1 MPVYRQLNES
11 FNHALTRSVRGDI
24 SPETLV
30 VCQMKG
36 ISTVEG
42 GNDQK
47 DIFNQL
53 GAFFAS
59 FVNKSGL
66 LLLWQ
71 QHDESNLTPT
81 DLVFELAN
89 SGLIPASGGN
99 TPLHFFGPDTQF
111 AAYFQK
117 QPFLFRYPRC
127 EDLERLCT
135 IDKELWDEELLY
147 PHDVLEEWLN
157 SKPQNIIVLVD
168 GSSGDIVGAIYSQR
182 VKDGEAMDLMPWRES
197 ITETVRIR
205 EHSKNSNIDPNGMVK
220 QLMRVSTQKGGAGVG
235 TSATGIVL
243 RDFALIVAASQRIGH
258 VVSVY

>member
-1 MPVYRQLNES
+1 MTSNVEKILQFVLKESTTQSKAKDVLLLNVFNPSASLTEETGDDSDVFFSKINGQARSIITVPVYRQLNES

-30 VCQMKG
+30 VCQVKG

-42 GNDQK
+42 GDEKK
-47 DIFNQL
+47 DILTQL

-59 FVNKSGL
+59 FVNNSGL

-81 DLVFELAN
+81 DLVLELAS

-117 QPFLFRYPRC
+117 KSFLFRYPQC

-135 IDKELWDEELLY
+135 IDKESWDEVLCY
-147 PHDVLEEWLN
+147 PNDIFKEWLN
-157 SKPQNIIVLVD
+157 SKPQEIIVLVD
-168 GSSGDIVGAIYSQR
+168 GRSGDVVVALYS
-182 VKDGEAMDLMPWRES
+182 
-197 ITETVRIR
+197 
-205 EHSKNSNIDPNGMVK
+205 
-220 QLMRVSTQKGGAGVG
+220 
-235 TSATGIVL
+235 
-243 RDFALIVAASQRIGH
+243 
-258 VVSVY
+258 